1 MPSKFHV
8 PAPKAY
14 SSGLTR
20 PMLKKQNLQ
29 ALFWMKIP
37 LQQNKSNVNDNRQ
50 QLKLENVIPSDKEAL
65 LLGEKTDK

>member
-1 MPSKFHV
+1 MPSKFRV

-14 SSGLTR
+14 SSGLTC

-37 LQQNKSNVNDNRQ
+37 LQQNKSNANDNRQ
-50 QLKLENVIPSDKEAL
+50 
-65 LLGEKTDK
+65 